1 MRNRKERVV
10 LNGQVPSLAD
20 VNAWVAQVFTISLLL
35 SLIYVNDLA
44 DDLWNAKL
52 FADGT
57 SLFYAVH
64 YVNTL
69 AGEVS
74 NDLVKINKWTY
85 VPVEWVSILIEL
97 NKLRT

>member
-35 SLIYVNDLA
+35 SLIYVNDLS
-44 DDLWNAKL
+44 DDLSNAKL
-52 FADGT
+52 FADDT

-64 YVNTL
+64 NVNAS

-74 NDLVKINKWTY
+74 NDLIKIDKWTY
-85 VPVEWVSILIEL
+85 IPEEWVSILIQL
-97 NKLRT
+97 NTLRT

>member
-1 MRNRKERVV
+1 MSC
-10 LNGQVPSLAD
+10 PSFHNKLTSVSD
-20 VNAWVAQVFTISLLL
+20 I
-35 SLIYVNDLA
+35 NDLA

-52 FADGT
+52 FADDT
-57 SLFYAVH
+57 SLYYAVH

-85 VPVEWVSILIEL
+85 IPVEWVSTLIEL

>member
-20 VNAWVAQVFTISLLL
+20 VNAWVAQVFIISLLL
-35 SLIYVNDLA
+35 SLTYVNDLA

-52 FADGT
+52 FTDDT
-57 SLFYAVH
+57 SLFYAVD

-85 VPVEWVSILIEL
+85 IPVEWVSILIEL